1 MKKSPNLLDP
11 IIPPMEV
18 SDAVGAGSTLRSK
31 HRSRGFALLV
41 TLLMMVLLVILAL
54 GLLSLSTVT
63 LRQAEAG
70 SAMSIARANARLA
83 LMMAIGELQK
93 SAGTD
98 KAVTANADLL
108 STTPAKPNLT
118 GVWSSWD
125 YLKDVSDPTNTTLD
139 YPGQKTKHFQRW
151 LVSDADPMAAS
162 APGYSGT
169 PFAGKTIELVGS
181 GSLGQ
186 GTAASQKAQA
196 GRVAVMRDGNPE
208 GAYAWHVADESVKAR
223 VASYRNPSLNTSL
236 AKKRALLSGNRPD
249 VSVVKST
256 DGTMLDF
263 LPKDDTA
270 TTFAAANVASG
281 KLVDLPQIGLFAS
294 PAPQA
299 GKFRNDVTPYS
310 LGLQTDVRNGGL
322 KKDLTSMFESAALP
336 AEYASKRL
344 YASTGNITDLS
355 DPNWSALMGYYRIY
369 KDVGTSES
377 QAGLPSY
384 RVAPKE
390 KINVNDARFALAAP
404 VNFSPVPVIAK
415 VEVLFTLALR
425 DDHVANRNPGR
436 PYLMHMVAT
445 PLVTLY
451 NPYNVALEFD
461 QMQVVVRN
469 VPFGVK
475 CFVNNQPLS
484 ADKERIGDMHITAT
498 NRGEK
503 SFALD
508 ISNWTSPGSEGSRGT
523 ITMKPGQSL
532 VCGPYVDP
540 ALKFMPNSTS
550 PLFDNGND
558 AGGVN
563 HMTGAVT
570 PVKSKPG
577 FAGKGVG
584 YDCDYMVPHYNTVPT
599 NPNTHS
605 TNSGCLNIKL
615 SDPADTFHCEFGLL
629 QPTAP
634 AAPNDRLQV
643 YATIQTMQYG
653 GQLFTYT
660 DQLTLDNRF
669 GSSLRY
675 PLTGETPAANFYNS
689 NGLPL
694 VEQANVKTVAI
705 LSAYARTS
713 NGGVYETRKRTPGT
727 GVNTLLDGRLPSQP
741 FLFNNPGNAVE
752 QVDLKNDFPGNF
764 SREMNFQPLPG
775 EVEDVFNVSGTRCDM
790 LTGNTSVTGI
800 KSGATFE
807 LPSGPMQSISD
818 FRRSNAL
825 TTPFPPAFVQPVAN
839 SSAAPQLATT
849 AISAKGPTGTTYQM
863 LDHSVLANN
872 SLYDSFYF
880 STVAPDVGVGAD
892 KVFRDFMAGTR
903 ALPNQGYQP
912 WLPKGETVD
921 SLVSKCFS
929 GSNPSAIA
937 YQQLGRCQMVKG
949 AFNVNSTRVEAWKA
963 MLSAMSRSEV
973 NVLWAASGQLKAQK
987 SGTVPILPMS
997 MPTGGSNAQI
1007 FSAADIDDQRTNL
1020 WNGYHELTAT
1030 EIETL
1035 AKCIVDQVRT
1045 RGPFLSLSEF
1055 VNRRIGPDSE
1065 MTRAGALKVAI
1076 KKSGINHDATY
1087 LSQVLFGSSDFDA
1100 KDASGNPL
1108 FDYKTKPAAGDNPAE
1123 GAPGWV
1129 SQGDLMHLLEPAATV
1144 RSDTFVVRA
1153 YGEATDKNGNVTA
1166 RAFAEAVVQRTPEFI
1181 DPSDDSSVNVFQ
1193 AGASKSPVNPIFGR
1207 RMEVSSFRWLTPS
1220 EI

>member
-1 MKKSPNLLDP
+1 MK
-11 IIPPMEV
+11 
-18 SDAVGAGSTLRSK
+18 
-31 HRSRGFALLV
+31 SRRARRTEGFALLV
-41 TLLMMVLLVILAL
+41 TLLMMVLLTILAL

-63 LRQAEAG
+63 LRQADAS
-70 SAMSIARANARLA
+70 SAMSTARANARLA
-83 LMMAIGELQK
+83 LMLAIGELQK

-98 KAVTANADLL
+98 KAVTANAELL

-125 YLKDVSDPTNTTLD
+125 YLKDVTDPTNATLD
-139 YPGQKTKHFQRW
+139 YTVQKTKHFQRW
-151 LVSDADPMAAS
+151 LVSDADPLAAS

-169 PFAGKTIELVGS
+169 PFTGKTIELVGN

-186 GTAASQKAQA
+186 GAAASQKAQA
-196 GRVAVMRDGNPE
+196 GRVAVMRDGNPD
-208 GAYAWHVADESVKAR
+208 GGYAWHVADESVKAR
-223 VASYRNPSLNTSL
+223 VASYRDPSLNTTL

-249 VSVVKST
+249 VSVVKAP
-256 DGTMLDF
+256 DGSVLDF
-263 LPKDDTA
+263 LPKDDT
-270 TTFAAANVASG
+270 TTGYGTAKVAMSQ
-281 KLVDLPQIGLFAS
+281 LVDLPQMGLFTATIS
-294 PAPQA
+294 QA

-322 KKDLTSMFESAALP
+322 KKDLTSMFEATALP
-336 AEYASKRL
+336 TAYASKKL
-344 YASTGNITDLS
+344 YASTGNITDTS
-355 DPNWSALMGYYRIY
+355 DPNWSALMAYYRTY
-369 KDVGTSES
+369 KDVGTSDS

-384 RVAPKE
+384 KVAPKE
-390 KINVNDARFALAAP
+390 KINVNDARFVLAAP
-404 VNFSPVPVIAK
+404 ASFTPVPVIAK
-415 VEVLFTLALR
+415 VEILFTLALR
-425 DDHVANRNPGR
+425 EDHLLTRKPSM
-436 PYLMHMVAT
+436 PYLMHLVCT

-469 VPFGVK
+469 VPFGLR
-475 CFVNNQPLS
+475 CFVNNLPLS
-484 ADKERIGDMHITAT
+484 VSQEKLGDLHITVG

-508 ISNWTSPGSEGSRGT
+508 ISNWTNPNADGSRGT

-540 ALKFMPNSTS
+540 ALKFTPNSTS

-563 HMTGAVT
+563 HMTGSVT
-570 PVKSKPG
+570 PVKAKPG

-584 YDCDYMVPHYNTVPT
+584 YDCDYLVPHYNTVAA
-599 NPNTHS
+599 NPNTTCS
-605 TNSGCLNIKL
+605 TPGSLVIRL
-615 SDPADTFHCEFGLL
+615 ADPPDSFHCEFGLL
-629 QPTAP
+629 QPAAP

-643 YATIQTMQYG
+643 YAIIQGMQYG

-669 GSSLRY
+669 GPSMRY
-675 PLTGETPAANFYNS
+675 PLTGERPAADFFDS
-689 NGLPL
+689 NATPL
-694 VEQANVKTVAI
+694 AEQTNVKTIAI

-713 NGGVYETRKRTPGT
+713 NGGVYETRQRTPGS
-727 GVNTLLDGRLPSQP
+727 GLNTLLDGRLASQP
-741 FLFNNPGNAVE
+741 FLFNNPGSPVE
-752 QVDLKNDFPGNF
+752 QVDLKKDVPGNF
-764 SREMNFQPLPG
+764 SREMNFQRLPG
-775 EVEDVFNVSGTRCDM
+775 EVEDVFNVNGTRCDM

-807 LPSGPMQSISD
+807 LPSGPMQSLAD

-880 STVAPDVGVGAD
+880 STVAPDLGVGAD
-892 KVFRDFMAGTR
+892 KVLRDFMGGIR
-903 ALPNQGYQP
+903 SLPNQGYQP
-912 WLPKGETVD
+912 WLPRGETVD
-921 SLVSKCFS
+921 SLVTKCFS
-929 GSNPSAIA
+929 GGNPSAIA

-997 MPTGGSNAQI
+997 MPVGGSTSQS
-1007 FSAADIDDQRTNL
+1007 FTAADIDDQRTNN
-1020 WNGYHELTAT
+1020 WNGYRELTAT
-1030 EIETL
+1030 EIDTL
-1035 AKCIVDQVRT
+1035 AKCIVDQVRA

-1055 VNRRIGPDSE
+1055 VNRRIGGDSE
-1065 MTRAGALKVAI
+1065 MTRSGVLKVAI

-1100 KDASGNPL
+1100 KDASGSPL
-1108 FDYKTKPAAGDNPAE
+1108 FNYKTKPVAGDNPAE

-1129 SQGDLMHLLEPAATV
+1129 SQGDLMHVLEPAATV

-1153 YGEATDKNGNVTA
+1153 YGEATDKNGNITA

-1181 DPSDDSSVNVFQ
+1181 DPADDSSVNVYQ
-1193 AGASKSPVNPIFGR
+1193 TGASNSLVNPIFGR
-1207 RMEVSSFRWLTPS
+1207 RLEIVSFRWLAPS